1 MQKMAPE
8 IPLRDILAAIEHLE
22 RHADLPVLAT
32 ACRAELENRAVNCV
46 IVAELESGPV
56 ELHYYTEIETQ
67 IPGQP
72 GYTGITIKLKCVKER
87 IFADLKVP
95 FVRKRMR

>member
-1 MQKMAPE
+1 
-8 IPLRDILAAIEHLE
+8 
-22 RHADLPVLAT
+22 
-32 ACRAELENRAVNCV
+32 V

-56 ELHYYTEIETQ
+56 ELHYYTEIEAQ

-72 GYTGITIKLKCVKER
+72 GYTGITIKLKCVKEGL
-87 IFADLKVP
+87 FARLEST